1 MAIEKPGGAPD
12 GEGGSASLYLADAN
26 LRRLLGRADP
36 ALTRRWEPTLTLAVS
51 RDSKEISS
59 REKERPA
66 CPPPRGRAHRT
77 RQSSME
83 R

>member
-36 ALTRRWEPTLTLAVS
+36 ALTRRWEPTLTEFGAWVAAEV
-51 RDSKEISS
+51 D
-59 REKERPA
+59 PA
-66 CPPPRGRAHRT
+66 LTLRA
-77 RQSSME
+77 E
-83 R
+83 